1 MLNTVMAPEGPSRVF
16 QRWFSLRQAAVYTG
30 RSASTLRGLVKA
42 GRLRATKP
50 AGVLVFDVSELDR
63 FMMGQ

>member
-1 MLNTVMAPEGPSRVF
+1 MFSAAMALEAPIVVT
-16 QRWFSLRQAAVYTG
+16 QRWYSLRQAAVYTG

-50 AGVLVFDVSELDR
+50 AGVLVFDRDELDR